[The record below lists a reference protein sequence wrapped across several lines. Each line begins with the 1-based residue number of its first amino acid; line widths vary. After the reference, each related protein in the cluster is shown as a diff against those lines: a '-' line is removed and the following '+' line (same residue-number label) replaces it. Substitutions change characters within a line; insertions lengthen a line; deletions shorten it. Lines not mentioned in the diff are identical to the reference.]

1 MPYEITFLSK
11 EAITPGNCLTCYLH
25 FINMN
30 PNPGEPATGCELS
43 GEFLPDD
50 WDTEKVLW
58 DRCPVLYSDE
68 GGHRG
73 MLDKFGK
80 LVRDIRITRS
90 LLLYDMAKTLDISP
104 AELSAIESGKS
115 RFLTGSFLHSK
126 RTMALATL
134 VLTCCPSL
142 LRIEVID
149 ICPVKIER
157 TRRGIRTRRPTPP

>member
-30 PNPGEPATGCELS
+30 HNPGEPATGCELS

-58 DRCPVLYSDE
+58 NRCPVLYSDE

-90 LLLYDMAKTLDISP
+90 LLLYD
-104 AELSAIESGKS
+104 S
-115 RFLTGSFLHSK
+115 RFLTGSFSHSK
-126 RTMALATL
+126 RTMALATP
-134 VLTCCPSL
+134 VPTCCPSL

-149 ICPVKIER
+149 ICPAKIER
-157 TRRGIRTRRPTPP
+157 TRKDTLTRRPTPP

>member
-11 EAITPGNCLTCYLH
+11 EAITPGNCLSCYLH

-58 DRCPVLYSDE
+58 DRCPVIQCVE
-68 GGHRG
+68 QTNTK
-73 MLDKFGK
+73 LDKFGK

-90 LLLYDMAKTLDISP
+90 LLLYDMAKTLDISS
-104 AELSAIESGKS
+104 AELSTIECGRNPVPDWFIPALETHYGIGEVCANTL
-115 RFLTGSFLHSK
+115 RFLAK
-126 RTMALATL
+126 
-134 VLTCCPSL
+134 
-142 LRIEVID
+142 
-149 ICPVKIER
+149 ER
-157 TRRGIRTRRPTPP
+157 GD

>member
-11 EAITPGNCLTCYLH
+11 ETITPGNCLTCYLH

-73 MLDKFGK
+73 MFDKFGK

-104 AELSAIESGKS
+104 AELSAIE
-115 RFLTGSFLHSK
+115 
-126 RTMALATL
+126 ATP
-134 VLTCCPSL
+134 VPTCCPSL

-149 ICPVKIER
+149 ICPAKIER
-157 TRRGIRTRRPTPP
+157 TRKAIRTRRPTPP

>member
-11 EAITPGNCLTCYLH
+11 ETITPGNCLTCYLH

-58 DRCPVLYSDE
+58 IDVQYYIPMKEAIEECS
-68 GGHRG
+68 
-73 MLDKFGK
+73 
-80 LVRDIRITRS
+80 TS
-90 LLLYDMAKTLDISP
+90 LGSWFETSGSHGACCSTTWRRRWIFRRQSCRL
-104 AELSAIESGKS
+104 LSAEKS
-115 RFLTGSFLHSK
+115 RFLTGSFPHSK
-126 RTMALATL
+126 RTMALATP
-134 VLTCCPSL
+134 VPTCCPSL

-149 ICPVKIER
+149 I
-157 TRRGIRTRRPTPP
+157 

>member
-1 MPYEITFLSK
+1 MPYEISSLQK
-11 EAITPGNCLTCYLH
+11 NAAPDEAVQ
-25 FINMN
+25 
-30 PNPGEPATGCELS
+30 S
-43 GEFLPDD
+43 
-50 WDTEKVLW
+50 
-58 DRCPVLYSDE
+58 
-68 GGHRG
+68 RG
-73 MLDKFGK
+73 YILIEHMGLDKFGK

-104 AELSAIESGKS
+104 AELSAIECGKS

-149 ICPVKIER
+149 ICPAKIER